1 MNLFSGSSRFYKSL
15 RIGKISKPA
24 GPGGPLGF
32 KTLPFLGRLQ
42 NLLLPLYFRGNVSMQ
57 TLFGRF
63 PHLVEDIFGLLNGTS
78 LSKCRQINMIWNENL
93 EEYRLCL
100 VKKIQKH
107 LKNQNSLQLQ
117 IAFPPFRSGQCT
129 MKGLLWLKNCP
140 CHFWNS
146 V

>member
-1 MNLFSGSSRFYKSL
+1 L
-15 RIGKISKPA
+15 
-24 GPGGPLGF
+24 
-32 KTLPFLGRLQ
+32 T
-42 NLLLPLYFRGNVSMQ
+42 MQ

-78 LSKCRQINMIWNENL
+78 LSNKIWNENL

-107 LKNQNSLQLQ
+107 LKNENSLQLQ

-140 CHFWNS
+140 CHFWTS